1 MNHPVVEEK
10 IVAELMAVLT
20 STCGSDRRRWMEEV
34 VDFKKVKK
42 LVYLKVA
49 LAEILRDNKFY
60 VK

>member
-10 IVAELMAVLT
+10 IVAKLMAVLT

-34 VDFKKVKK
+34 VDFKKAKI